1 MTSKTIK
8 AKIRSSN
15 GSVTTSRVKKNV
27 EKNYKTERTK
37 ANQVLLQNQQTHTQT
52 QKGNKLWK

>member
-27 EKNYKTERTK
+27 EKNYKTEMIK
-37 ANQVLLQNQQTHTQT
+37 QQTDPRHNQSAF
-52 QKGNKLWK
+52 KGGR